1 MCGKSAY
8 CWKTMFTGRRFAG
21 TSVTSFPFSTMRP
34 ASGSS
39 KPATIRSVVVLP
51 HPLGPSSEK
60 NSPSAIS
67 SDTSSTAFTPP
78 KRLLTPSRAIASRC
92 SSGIPASLFRS
103 SEERCAELEGDRH
116 DQVDVLRPRAPVHDR
131 GAERDLPVVDG
142 RAEVDA
148 AVVEHGLAEAAV
160 QLVELLLGN
169 ARRPVAEA
177 DDVQRH

>member
-1 MCGKSAY
+1 MCGKRAY
-8 CWKTMFTGRRFAG
+8 CWKTMFKGRRFAG
-21 TSVTSFPFSTMRP
+21 TVVTSFPCSTMLP
-34 ASGSS
+34 ASGRS

-67 SDTSSTAFTPP
+67 SDTSSTALTPP
-78 KRLLTPSRAIASRC
+78 NRLLTPTRPIAPRC

-103 SEERCAELEGDRH
+103 SEERGDELERDRD

-131 GAERDLPVVDG
+131 RAERDLPAVHR

-148 AVVEHGLAEAAV
+148 AVVQHGLPQTAV
-160 QLVELLLGN
+160 QIVQLLLLHAG
-169 ARRPVAEA
+169 RPVAE
-177 DDVQRH
+177 